1 MDCAKI
7 SSSMEERQ
15 NMIRYLS
22 TADASR
28 VLVVT
33 PATVRLMAKRG
44 ELPIAGITEGGIQLF
59 RRSEV
64 ERLAKS
70 REKRREQAVAE

>member
-1 MDCAKI
+1 
-7 SSSMEERQ
+7 
-15 NMIRYLS
+15 MIRYLS

-33 PATVRLMAKRG
+33 PATVRLMVKRG

-59 RRSEV
+59 RRTEV
-64 ERLAKS
+64 ERLAKQRAQKS
-70 REKRREQAVAE
+70 AHAGS